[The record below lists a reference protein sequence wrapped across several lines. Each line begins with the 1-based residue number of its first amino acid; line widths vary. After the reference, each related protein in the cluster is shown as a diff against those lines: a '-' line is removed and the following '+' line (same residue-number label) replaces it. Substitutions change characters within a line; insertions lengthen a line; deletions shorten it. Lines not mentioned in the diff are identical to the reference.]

1 MILAPLGLTLT
12 LVAFGLS
19 IAGIVVA
26 ARSLGRADTS
36 ATVRHI
42 ATAVAITTVSSAV
55 VMEIALITRDFSVAY
70 VAEVGSRATPL
81 LYTIAALWSAQA
93 GSLILWAAILSLVVA
108 WFLHRSPATVAPLLP
123 LAMTILFA
131 VQAFFLALLIGPTQ
145 PWARISP
152 VPADGPG
159 PNPLLQNHPLMV
171 AHPPLLYLGFI
182 ALVVPFALT
191 IAALVAR
198 RIDAAWLGLTRAWV
212 LGSWVA
218 LAAGLVL
225 GAWWSYAV
233 LGWGGYWAWD
243 PVENVALLPWL
254 TATAFLHSAMVQR
267 RRGELVTWNVLLVLA
282 SFVLVI
288 VGTLITRSG
297 ILESVHAFARTAVG
311 PMFALLL
318 AVVLVGT
325 AGVLLGRLPREP
337 VARAPLGVRGTAFVL
352 NNLLLAG
359 IVATVFAGT
368 LAPLAIEL
376 VTAERVSVGAPYF
389 ERVVGPVAAALVILL
404 AAGPSLP
411 WGRWHERGGRTLAIT
426 AAFAVLGATVATVA
440 TGRPGLFVGLAVAA
454 FALVHSLWLAGGR
467 LREARAAGPGPA
479 RTRGR
484 RAVGGLVAHAGI
496 GLAAIAIVA
505 VGSGRGDASDVLSA
519 GETLRLGSTT
529 IRLEGL
535 RMESRP
541 DRSMVIADT
550 LLQGPAGDLA
560 IGPSLSVFPT
570 SGPNGAVPTPAIV
583 ASPLQDVYVTLL
595 DADPV
600 AGTATLRV
608 SILPLMSWLWVGGGM
623 VALGGLLATPIPFR
637 VARPGWQVAPWDRSP
652 VADADDGRAG

>member
-19 IAGIVVA
+19 ITGIVLA
-26 ARSLGRADTS
+26 ARTLGRADTS
-36 ATVRHI
+36 ASVRHV
-42 ATAVAITTVSSAV
+42 ATAVAIVTVSSAL
-55 VMEIALITRDFSVAY
+55 VMEAALITRDFSVAY

-108 WFLHRSPATVAPLLP
+108 WFLHRSPAMVAPLLP
-123 LAMTILFA
+123 LATTILFA
-131 VQAFFLALLIGPTQ
+131 LQAFFLALLIGPTQ
-145 PWARISP
+145 PWARVSP
-152 VPADGPG
+152 VPTDGPG

-182 ALVVPFALT
+182 ALAVPFALT
-191 IAALVAR
+191 ISALVAR
-198 RIDAAWLGLTRAWV
+198 RVDATWLHLTRAWV
-212 LGSWVA
+212 IGSWVA

-254 TATAFLHSAMVQR
+254 TATAFLHSSMVQR

-325 AGVLLGRLPREP
+325 AGVLLQRLPREP
-337 VARAPLGVRGTAFVL
+337 IARAPMGVRGTAMVL
-352 NNLLLAG
+352 NNLLLTG
-359 IVATVFAGT
+359 IVVTILVGT

-376 VTAERVSVGAPYF
+376 VVAERVSVGAPYF

-426 AAFAVLGATVATVA
+426 AIGAVLGAAIAVAA
-440 TGRPGLFVGLAVAA
+440 TGRPGLFVGAAVAV
-454 FALVHSLWLAGGR
+454 FALVHSLWLAGQR
-467 LREARAAGPGPA
+467 LRDARAAGPGPA
-479 RTRGR
+479 RARSR
-484 RAVGGLVAHAGI
+484 RAIGGLVAHAGI
-496 GLAAIAIVA
+496 GLAAIAIVGA
-505 VGSGRGDASDVLSA
+505 GVGRADTSGVLRTGD
-519 GETLRLGSTT
+519 TLGLGSTT
-529 IRLEGL
+529 IRLVGL

-541 DRSMVIADT
+541 DRSVVVADA
-550 LLQGPAGDLA
+550 LLQGSAGDLA
-560 IGPSLSVFPT
+560 IGPSLSIFPN
-570 SGPNGAVPTPAIV
+570 SGSNGAVPTPAIA

-600 AGTATLRV
+600 AGTATLRL
-608 SILPLMSWLWVGGGM
+608 STLPLMSWLWVGGAM
-623 VALGGLLATPIPFR
+623 LVLGGLLAAPMPLR
-637 VARPGWQVAPWDRSP
+637 VARPGWHVAPWRRP
-652 VADADDGRAG
+652 VIAEADDVPSG

>member
-19 IAGIVVA
+19 ISGIVVA
-26 ARSLGRADTS
+26 ARTLGRADTS

-42 ATAVAITTVSSAV
+42 ATALAIVTVSAAL
-55 VMEIALITRDFSVAY
+55 VMETALITRDFSVAY

-93 GSLILWAAILSLVVA
+93 GSLILWAAILAVVVA

-131 VQAFFLALLIGPTQ
+131 LQAFFVALLIGPTQ
-145 PWARISP
+145 PWARVSP

-182 ALVVPFALT
+182 ALAVPFALT
-191 IAALVAR
+191 ISALVAR
-198 RIDAAWLGLTRAWV
+198 RVDAAWLGLTRGWV
-212 LGSWVA
+212 IVSWVA

-311 PMFALLL
+311 PMFAVLL

-325 AGVLLGRLPREP
+325 AGVLLERLPREP
-337 VARAPLGVRGTAFVL
+337 VARTPLGVRGTAFVL
-352 NNLLLAG
+352 NNLLLVG

-376 VTAERVSVGAPYF
+376 LTAERVSVGAPYF

-404 AAGPSLP
+404 ATGPSLP
-411 WGRWHERGGRTLAIT
+411 WGRWHERAGRTLVIT
-426 AAFAVLGATVATVA
+426 AVVAVAGATVATFA
-440 TGRPGLFVGLAVAA
+440 AGRPGLFVGLAVGA
-454 FALVHSLWLAGGR
+454 FALVHSLWLAGAR

-484 RAVGGLVAHAGI
+484 RAIGGLVAHAGI

-505 VGSGRGDASDVLSA
+505 VGSGRADASGVLRA

-529 IRLEGL
+529 IRLDGL

-541 DRSMVIADT
+541 DRSMVIADAV
-550 LLQGPAGDLA
+550 LEGPTGDLA
-560 IGPSLSVFPT
+560 IGPSLSVFPN
-570 SGPNGAVPTPAIV
+570 SGSNGAVPTPAIA
-583 ASPLQDVYVTLL
+583 ASPIQDVYVTLL

-600 AGTATLRV
+600 AGTATLRL
-608 SILPLMSWLWVGGGM
+608 STLPLMSWLWVGGGM
-623 VALGGLLATPIPFR
+623 LALGGLLAAPIPVR
-637 VARPGWQVAPWDRSP
+637 VARPGWRVAPWRRRAIAE
-652 VADADDGRAG
+652 VDDGQAG

>member
-1 MILAPLGLTLT
+1 VILAPLGLTLT

-19 IAGIVVA
+19 IAGIVGA
-26 ARSLGRADTS
+26 ARTIGRADVDV
-36 ATVRHI
+36 TVRRI
-42 ATAVAITTVSSAV
+42 AVAVALLTVASGL
-55 VMEIALITRDFSVAY
+55 VMELALVSRDFSVAY
-70 VAEVGSRATPL
+70 VAQVGSRATPL
-81 LYTIAALWSAQA
+81 LYTIASLWSAQA
-93 GSLILWAAILSLVVA
+93 GSLILWAVILSLAVA
-108 WFLHRSPATVAPLLP
+108 WFLLRSTHSDSTVAPLLP
-123 LAMTILFA
+123 IAATILFA
-131 VQAFFLALLIGPTQ
+131 LQAFFLALLIGPTQ
-145 PWARISP
+145 PWAQVSP

-182 ALVVPFALT
+182 ALAVPFALT
-191 IAALVAR
+191 IAALVVGR
-198 RIDAAWLGLTRAWV
+198 VDAAWLRLTRAWI

-225 GAWWSYAV
+225 GAGWSYAV

-288 VGTLITRSG
+288 VGTLVTRSG

-318 AVVLVGT
+318 AAILVGT
-325 AGVLLGRLPREP
+325 AGVLLSRLPREP
-337 VARAPLGVRGTAFVL
+337 TARGPLGIRGTAFVL

-359 IVATVFAGT
+359 IAATVFAGT

-389 ERVVGPVAAALVILL
+389 ERVVGPIAAVLVILL

-411 WGRWHERGGRTLAIT
+411 WGRWHERGGRTLATTAIIAVAGATLT
-426 AAFAVLGATVATVA
+426 AAI
-440 TGRPGLFVGLAVAA
+440 TGRPGLFLGLAVAA
-454 FALVHSLWLAGGR
+454 FALIHSLWLASGR
-467 LREARAAGPGPA
+467 LRETRAAGEGFA

-484 RAVGGLVAHAGI
+484 RTIGGLIAHAGI

-505 VGSGRGDASDVLSA
+505 VGSGRADASDVLRA

-529 IRLEGL
+529 IRLDGL

-541 DRSMVIADT
+541 DRSMIIADAV
-550 LLQGPAGDLA
+550 LQGPTGDLA
-560 IGPSLSVFPT
+560 IDPSLSIFPN
-570 SGPNGAVPTPAIV
+570 SGSNGAVPTPAIA

-608 SILPLMSWLWVGGGM
+608 STLPLMSWLWVGGGM
-623 VALGGLLATPIPFR
+623 VTLGGLIAVPMPAR
-637 VARPGWQVAPWDRSP
+637 VARPGSQAAPWRRRA
-652 VADADDGRAG
+652 VRGGR